1 MKIAPRLPPWNRC
14 DDGFGSELGWSHIPS
29 GVKELVLASEDDELL
44 DMNKIFTEF
53 YPRCSDILQ
62 SLTLTDDIDETYDWN
77 LPLSIRAAYVIAG
90 DLYLEGKMHQSAL
103 VVFFAALLHE
113 CMIFKSSLLL
123 DILSDK
129 NEYNYAE
136 LFAFIRRAVANT
148 QTAKLLLDF
157 INEMHPI
164 RGWALKLKPMYSEQQ
179 PSLDQS
185 LYVDNAVSV
194 PPPPPLA
201 KAAPTK
207 LITLFLHTKADQYRE
222 FQIYEENPL
231 QQLFIVCYL
240 LSSEFAQLKFDQNE
254 LRYNIIAHG
263 LNYKGPKSSGCHLVV
278 SVNENDLYL
287 TTSGRKTLKQLGI
300 NEGDICYF
308 NYIKKESNVSNVV
321 ESKSTPAVNTL
332 SNNKKK
338 SSRRT
343 KTSRRKPKCKD
354 KATSAATSAAN
365 QEPTPQELKEA
376 HSRSFEPVIN
386 QLRPRLQ
393 PIRRNLDSLTL
404 ERTRPKERRGLKV
417 SSNDKEN
424 ISNFSCTSESAVK
437 AGKAVFP
444 IVVGQETNLYKSFKP
459 SHGRNSQPLKTISLD
474 LHGMSKD
481 EAEQALKKS
490 LPTWIKLAMKGGDP
504 WVIPVDIVCGGGNQI
519 LREVVAA
526 WIKRE
531 NQVGNRPKNY
541 HRV

>member
-1 MKIAPRLPPWNRC
+1 M
-14 DDGFGSELGWSHIPS
+14 PS

-44 DMNKIFTEF
+44 DVHKIFTEF
-53 YPRCSDILQ
+53 FSRCSDILQ
-62 SLTLTDDIDETYDWN
+62 TLTLTDDMKEAYDWN

-90 DLYLEGKMHQSAL
+90 DLYVEGKMHQSAL

-113 CMIFKSSLLL
+113 CMSFKSSLLL
-123 DILSDK
+123 DILGDK

-157 INEMHPI
+157 ISEMHPN
-164 RGWALKLKPMYSEQQ
+164 RGWALKLKPMSSKQQ

-185 LYVDNAVSV
+185 LYVGNAVP

-201 KAAPTK
+201 KAAPMK

-222 FQIYEENPL
+222 FQIYEDNPL

-240 LSSEFAQLKFDQNE
+240 LSSEFAQLKFDQKE

-263 LNYKGPKSSGCHLVV
+263 LNYKGSKSSGCHLVV

-308 NYIKKESNVSNVV
+308 NYIKKESNVSNVSNVV
-321 ESKSTPAVNTL
+321 EYKSTPAINTL

-343 KTSRRKPKCKD
+343 KTSRRKPKGS
-354 KATSAATSAAN
+354 SAATSAAN
-365 QEPTPQELKEA
+365 QEPTTQQLKEA

-386 QLRPRLQ
+386 ELRPRLQ

-417 SSNDKEN
+417 SSDDKEN
-424 ISNFSCTSESAVK
+424 ISNFSCTNEVSAK
-437 AGKAVFP
+437 AGKAVLP
-444 IVVGQETNLYKSFKP
+444 IVVGQESNLYKSFKP
-459 SHGRNSQPLKTISLD
+459 SHRRNSQPLETISLD
-474 LHGMSKD
+474 LHGMSED

-490 LPTWIKLAMKGGDP
+490 LPKWIKLAMKGGDP
-504 WVIPVDIVCGGGNQI
+504 WVIPVDIICGGGNQN
-519 LREVVAA
+519 LREVVGD

-531 NQVGNRPKNY
+531 KQVGNRPKNY
-541 HRV
+541 TTVCECKCSLQ